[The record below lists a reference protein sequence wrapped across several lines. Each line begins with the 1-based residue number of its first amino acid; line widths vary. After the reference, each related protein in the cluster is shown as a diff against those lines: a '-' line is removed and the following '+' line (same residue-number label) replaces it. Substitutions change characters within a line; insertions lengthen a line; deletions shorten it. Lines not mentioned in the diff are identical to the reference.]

1 MTTIDLVDEKI
12 IQLLSQDAWRSSEAL
27 ARQIGVS
34 SATVRRRIKR
44 LVKSGTLRVG
54 AFVDPAKVGQSLGA
68 LVALGV
74 PHDKVERVAEELST
88 LPEVKWV
95 ASATGRFDILVF
107 VRLAS
112 TDELANFVQNKLPKL
127 EAVRSSETFVCLHV
141 HKGYYTPL

>member
-1 MTTIDLVDEKI
+1 M
-12 IQLLSQDAWRSSEAL
+12 LSQDAWESSEAL
-27 ARQIGVS
+27 AKQIGVS
-34 SATVRRRIKR
+34 SATVRRRIKK

-68 LVALGV
+68 VVALTV
-74 PHDKVERVAEELST
+74 PHDKVEKVAEELST

-112 TDELANFVQNKLPKL
+112 TDELANFVQNKLPEL
-127 EAVRSSETFVCLHV
+127 DAVKSSETFVCLHV
-141 HKGYYTPL
+141 HKGYYTSL